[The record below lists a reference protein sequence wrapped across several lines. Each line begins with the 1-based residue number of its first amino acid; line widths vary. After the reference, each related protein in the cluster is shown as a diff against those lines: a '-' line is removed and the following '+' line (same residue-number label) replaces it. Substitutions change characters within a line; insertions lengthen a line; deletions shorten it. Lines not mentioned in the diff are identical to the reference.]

1 MKVKRSSPTVTAM
14 AVIIFILSWIIF
26 FIDSSFLFVFVLF
39 YENGLEVITEKNI
52 KNIRIKSNITQEDLC
67 ARMQVLGY
75 QISRSD
81 ISKLET
87 GKRYISDYEVAGFA
101 KVLKI
106 SILDLYQ

>member
-1 MKVKRSSPTVTAM
+1 M
-14 AVIIFILSWIIF
+14 
-26 FIDSSFLFVFVLF
+26 
-39 YENGLEVITEKNI
+39 EVITGKNI
-52 KNIRIKSNITQEDLC
+52 KSIRIKSNITQEDLC

>member
-1 MKVKRSSPTVTAM
+1 MKNLINSSG
-14 AVIIFILSWIIF
+14 S
-26 FIDSSFLFVFVLF
+26 
-39 YENGLEVITEKNI
+39 YNITGKNI
-52 KNIRIKSNITQEDLC
+52 KNIRKKSNITQEDLC

-101 KVLKI
+101 EVLKV
-106 SILDLYQ
+106 SILDLYT